1 MDPARLKTISLFHD
15 LPDDHLPAIATF
27 ATEKSFAE
35 GTELVREGDYAYEL
49 FGIEEGNVEVR
60 HDGAVLA
67 TLGPG
72 DVFGETGV
80 LESDLRNATVIST
93 SPVRTIIFA
102 HWDVRRLRKNVPD
115 FDERLAAL
123 IEQRRA

>member
-1 MDPARLKTISLFHD
+1 MDPARLKTISLFRD
-15 LPDDHLPAIATF
+15 LPDDYLPRIATF
-27 ATEKSFAE
+27 AAEKSFAE

-49 FGIEEGNVEVR
+49 FAIEEGDVEVR

-93 SPVRTIIFA
+93 SPVRTIVFA